1 MIEKSFF
8 ELFLMNLYFQ
18 NDTICKHNSNDK
30 ISA

>member
-18 NDTICKHNSNDK
+18 NGTICKHNRIEK